1 MQVRKDPLTLMT
13 ALTITLVERAPGVP
27 KLVAGTMLPLTVTV
41 VLPRVV
47 AATST
52 PTKVLRLTVA
62 RMPTLTATDILM
74 LTLMDVTDPAL
85 TPPLRDMAAGRLEST
100 DTPMLMP
107 LPRDTSNRAPMAVS
121 GRMPA
126 VTPTLPLTPLDVVTA
141 DGAKLPRE
149 PLMPLL
155 ARMASRSPRLTEMMP
170 RMNTVTNMAPLM
182 PVLLATVATA
192 HMEAVPALLVT
203 DPTLA
208 HKATPRNSELL
219 VEIVQ
224 LALAEA
230 AMLVSTLEL
239 VSTLMRDMAPVVPE
253 MPLLVAPAMLVK
265 LPTVTEETTWTLVP
279 TAPELQ
285 QPVFVAVPTAAL
297 KAMASMERAH
307 PVATAQT
314 LVTAQLVVTAE
325 ALASAATAT
334 DMAVTERVATL
345 IQEPTASEATLEMM
359 VIIEI
364 VIVA

>member
-27 KLVAGTMLPLTVTV
+27 KLVAGTMLLLTVTV

-62 RMPTLTATDILM
+62 RMPMLTATAILM

-126 VTPTLPLTPLDVVTA
+126 VTPTLPLTPLDVVMA
-141 DGAKLPRE
+141 DGAKLPRV

-155 ARMASRSPRLTEMMP
+155 ARMASRSPRLTAMLP
-170 RMNTVTNMAPLM
+170 RMLTVMNMAQLM

-208 HKATPRNSELL
+208 HKATPRSSELL

-230 AMLVSTLEL
+230 AMLVSTL
-239 VSTLMRDMAPVVPE
+239 APYP
-253 MPLLVAPAMLVK
+253 
-265 LPTVTEETTWTLVP
+265 
-279 TAPELQ
+279 
-285 QPVFVAVPTAAL
+285 
-297 KAMASMERAH
+297 S
-307 PVATAQT
+307 
-314 LVTAQLVVTAE
+314 
-325 ALASAATAT
+325 SA
-334 DMAVTERVATL
+334 
-345 IQEPTASEATLEMM
+345 
-359 VIIEI
+359 
-364 VIVA
+364 